1 MNRRA
6 FDATFV
12 GQRRRRGDRPDETR
26 EARDA
31 GWPAAAPTQR
41 TTRKKH
47 QKKTRKKTASNF
59 RNPAQAILRQVL
71 VCLRELSRTRAT
83 PTIIQLK
90 SHATSAI
97 LTPPSRERRLL
108 AAADPRARG
117 CACA

>member
-6 FDATFV
+6 FAATFV
-12 GQRRRRGDRPDETR
+12 GQRRRCGDRPDETR

-31 GWPAAAPTQR
+31 GWPAAAPIRFVLSVVSLLVAVATPALGASGIVR
-41 TTRKKH
+41 REFS
-47 QKKTRKKTASNF
+47 RVCAASNY
-59 RNPAQAILRQVL
+59 RYPAQAILRQVL

-97 LTPPSRERRLL
+97 LTTPS
-108 AAADPRARG
+108 
-117 CACA
+117 

>member
-12 GQRRRRGDRPDETR
+12 GQRRRRGDRPDETH

-31 GWPAAAPTQR
+31 GWPAAAPIR
-41 TTRKKH
+41 PALADASLLASVASPSLGAAGIFR
-47 QKKTRKKTASNF
+47 RVFCRVCAASNY
-59 RNPAQAILRQVL
+59 RYPAQAILRQVL

-97 LTPPSRERRLL
+97 LTTPS
-108 AAADPRARG
+108 
-117 CACA
+117 